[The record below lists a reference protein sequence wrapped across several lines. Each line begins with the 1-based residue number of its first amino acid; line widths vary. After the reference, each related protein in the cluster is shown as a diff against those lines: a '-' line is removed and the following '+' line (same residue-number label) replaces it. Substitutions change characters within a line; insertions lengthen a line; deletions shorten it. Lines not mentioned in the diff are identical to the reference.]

1 MSEIYK
7 LSGCTPSPLIHYL
20 KALGIMRLLA
30 DQFDPSVRGAWAA
43 DGFLIRT
50 EKTREEIIDFFL
62 NRYIPTPII
71 SPWNGSSG
79 FYPNDKKPKELLDT
93 LCSIQSDRFNNYRQ
107 TIEAAKMIIDPYLD
121 PANAE
126 SKKDSKP
133 EMLRA
138 FRRAFPDAA
147 VEWLDTAYV
156 FGPEKPEYTPL
167 VGSGGNDGRFDF
179 TVNFIAR
186 LLETLP
192 EFLQADKKSAGK
204 MKVSADQL
212 EYSLFGSDSPPPLKE
227 AGVGQFHP
235 AGAGGT
241 NISEG
246 AAGASFVNPWDFI
259 LAIEGT
265 VVMSSAT
272 VRQLMAGSRSK
283 AAFPFTVS
291 NSNVGYGTAVGSEKT
306 RAEIWVPLWSR
317 LSSYTEI
324 SHIFREG
331 RVQFSQ
337 RRKSIRSGFDFARAV
352 AELGTDRG
360 IDAFQRYAF
369 IERNGQANFATPLGL
384 FQVRERPLTSLI
396 HQADNWLDNFSRET
410 SGDRTPP
417 RLVRAVRNVEESI
430 FRLCEGGSVDQL
442 REVLVSLGLAEREL
456 AGSEK
461 FREDRS
467 HLHPLQGLKLSW
479 LSRCDDDS
487 SEFSIAASLAS
498 IRATTADNPLRIN
511 IEPLKATSKRLE
523 WNDES
528 KSAVWGVGT
537 LADNL
542 SMILQRRSIDARSEG
557 LSHPVISG
565 SRFAT
570 LEDIGSYLD
579 LETDDDRLEK
589 LLFGLILIDWPAGE
603 LKLQGNRRKGV
614 PSALPRAY
622 ALLKLLFLPDGKLK
636 QSNGSEVVIR
646 HEPSIIPLLRANRV
660 REALSIAY
668 QRLQSSG
675 LTPATREFHYSEEEG
690 SRLASSLMI
699 PIDANSIQ
707 SLAALVLRNN
717 DQQQ

>member
-1 MSEIYK
+1 M
-7 LSGCTPSPLIHYL
+7 
-20 KALGIMRLLA
+20 
-30 DQFDPSVRGAWAA
+30 
-43 DGFLIRT
+43 
-50 EKTREEIIDFFL
+50 
-62 NRYIPTPII
+62 
-71 SPWNGSSG
+71 
-79 FYPNDKKPKELLDT
+79 
-93 LCSIQSDRFNNYRQ
+93 
-107 TIEAAKMIIDPYLD
+107 
-121 PANAE
+121 
-126 SKKDSKP
+126 
-133 EMLRA
+133 
-138 FRRAFPDAA
+138 
-147 VEWLDTAYV
+147 
-156 FGPEKPEYTPL
+156 
-167 VGSGGNDGRFDF
+167 
-179 TVNFIAR
+179 
-186 LLETLP
+186 
-192 EFLQADKKSAGK
+192 
-204 MKVSADQL
+204 
-212 EYSLFGSDSPPPLKE
+212 
-227 AGVGQFHP
+227 
-235 AGAGGT
+235 AGAH
-241 NISEG
+241 SM
-246 AAGASFVNPWDFI
+246 AS
-259 LAIEGT
+259 
-265 VVMSSAT
+265 
-272 VRQLMAGSRSK
+272 
-283 AAFPFTVS
+283 FPFTVNKS
-291 NSNVGYGTAVGSEKT
+291 TIGYGTAVNNEGIK
-306 RAEIWVPLWSR
+306 AEIWMPLWSR
-317 LSSYTEI
+317 FSSYPEI
-324 SHIFREG
+324 SYLFREG
-331 RVQFSQ
+331 RVQFTQ
-337 RRKSIRSGFDFARAV
+337 RRKKILSGFDFARAA
-352 AELGTDRG
+352 AELGSDRG
-360 IDAFQRYAF
+360 IEAFQRYAF
-369 IERNGQANFATPLGL
+369 IKRQGPKSTLAIPLGL
-384 FQVRERPLTSLI
+384 FQVRERQLTSLI